1 MNYFF
6 KYQATPKDLWQLS
19 MYGIYGSMLGFINIV
34 FTVAMILLTFK
45 FFMTVNI
52 VLKLVLLLGVSL
64 FLVIQPLAVY
74 QRAKKQ
80 MGMTKQN
87 VVIGFDKKGVHV
99 DVDGQT
105 SDLKWHAI
113 KGIAKKPSLVVVM
126 TQDSRGYILTNQV
139 LGDKKEQFYQDV
151 LGMLKNK

>member
-19 MYGIYGSMLGFINIV
+19 MYGIYGSMLGFINII

-87 VVIGFDKKGVHV
+87 VVIGFDKKGVHI

-105 SDLKWHAI
+105 SNLKWQAI

-139 LGDKKEQFYQDV
+139 LGDKKEQFYQEV